1 MILWDTAGSSE
12 YDEMRPL
19 SYPGTDCFIVCFS
32 LTSKSSLES
41 VQKKWAPEIKSNC
54 RGAPLVLVGTKSDL
68 RDDPS
73 TTETVPASRA
83 AQVQKKIGAR
93 NYVECSA
100 LTAYN
105 LKKVRRPESPIRR
118 NYFVDFFENIRKTN

>member
-1 MILWDTAGSSE
+1 MTQAQLKLYQHQGYVHKIAFNIDRFMLFPS
-12 YDEMRPL
+12 RNCL
-19 SYPGTDCFIVCFS
+19 RN
-32 LTSKSSLES
+32 SK
-41 VQKKWAPEIKSNC
+41 
-54 RGAPLVLVGTKSDL
+54 
-68 RDDPS
+68 
-73 TTETVPASRA
+73 A